1 MGKAITFYC
10 ENSFDL
16 RDLLKGPF
24 GDRGPHCESW
34 GPDRAFLPQA
44 LEESVIL
51 PVEDSSLNFF
61 SLLPRLPGSPG
72 PGAWHAGTQR
82 GPMLTLGACSLLKG
96 KRAVITAGLPGET
109 RPTEFPNPRGRSN

>member
-1 MGKAITFYC
+1 MAPGRLVGKAITFYC

-16 RDLLKGPF
+16 RDLLKGPL

-51 PVEDSSLNFF
+51 PVEDSSLNFSPF
-61 SLLPRLPGSPG
+61 CLVHQVQVLGMPGHRE
-72 PGAWHAGTQR
+72 AR
-82 GPMLTLGACSLLKG
+82 CSLWVF
-96 KRAVITAGLPGET
+96 AV
-109 RPTEFPNPRGRSN
+109 R